1 MRSYEAM
8 YIVHPDIVG
17 EARSAVIEKF
27 SKIVEDQGG
36 RIVKV
41 DEWGER
47 KLAYPIRKITR
58 GSYVLMFFEADPA
71 SISELERRF
80 RLDDNVIRFQT
91 MLLPKGFEAVQEKAE
106 AETEAEAEAET
117 ATEGEEAVE

>member
-8 YIVHPDIVG
+8 YIVHPETVG
-17 EARSAVIEKF
+17 EARTAVIDKY

-36 RIVKV
+36 QILKV

-47 KLAYPIRKITR
+47 KLAYPIRKMTR

-71 SISELERRF
+71 SIAELERRF
-80 RLDDNVIRFQT
+80 RLDDNIIRFQT
-91 MLLPKGFEAVQEKAE
+91 MLLEKGFEVVEEKAE
-106 AETEAEAEAET
+106 AAAEEET
-117 ATEGEEAVE
+117 AAEGEETGE